1 MLACTDMALTNC
13 CWQSRQLFHKFG
25 GINYEELIACWILE
39 EYIGVNDQFDK
50 AYEEGH
56 CVLMKLIDRG
66 ILKLRVDGL
75 VTMEGLALTVPDEHC
90 HGCRTSSLGLAT
102 VPDDHCH
109 GRGISRLGLA
119 SILEFGKEL
128 GIGRVAPGEGMIKTP
143 YGPKSWNKVSTLL
156 IDGSRFSGEVLD
168 TMFLQP
174 MKNLQVLAIFNPR
187 FRSLPSF
194 FIENTGLRLLVLR
207 GCDQLENIDQ
217 IKSHEDLIVLEIS
230 GASSLEKIPDDFFL

>member
-1 MLACTDMALTNC
+1 MGLAC
-13 CWQSRQLFHKFG
+13 
-25 GINYEELIACWILE
+25 
-39 EYIGVNDQFDK
+39 
-50 AYEEGH
+50 
-56 CVLMKLIDRG
+56 
-66 ILKLRVDGL
+66 
-75 VTMEGLALTVPDEHC
+75 
-90 HGCRTSSLGLAT
+90 

-174 MKNLQVLAIFNPR
+174 MKNLQVLAIYW
-187 FRSLPSF
+187 
-194 FIENTGLRLLVLR
+194 
-207 GCDQLENIDQ
+207 
-217 IKSHEDLIVLEIS
+217 
-230 GASSLEKIPDDFFL
+230 